1 MKKGLLTAGAIIG
14 AFCAII
20 LLANAKDG
28 IKTIRPIVDLY
39 AENTDITELSTSQ
52 AVEAEIYMTL
62 DYFAT
67 ETTTRTRDG
76 NVVSRDNDYYFIIPA
91 FSGDDAYFIGIRVD
105 GSDYSTFSSISDETY
120 DYLMGY
126 ADDFGMTTTT
136 TEGGLAKLDD
146 EMYQYMVEWFEEAQ
160 WFENDADIDKYVLP
174 LYIDPFRVNLVRTMF
189 IIGVLGTILGV
200 VCLILLIMA
209 NKKEKTQA
217 KEQTVVVIAGMSYP
231 KATFSRV
238 NQFLAQRETVF
249 AMQELRNI
257 TGIGPEEAKEVL
269 DHWSNYYL

>member
-1 MKKGLLTAGAIIG
+1 MKKGLYLTGAIIG
-14 AFCAII
+14 IFCVII
-20 LLANAKDG
+20 LIANGKDG
-28 IKTIRPIVDLY
+28 LKTIRPVVNLY
-39 AENTDITELSTSQ
+39 AEDTDITDLSTMQ

-76 NVVSRDNDYYFIIPA
+76 SVVSRDNDYYFIIPA
-91 FSGDDAYFIGIRVD
+91 FSGDDVYFIGIRVD
-105 GSDYSTFSSISDETY
+105 GSDYSTYSTISDETY

-126 ADDFGMTTTT
+126 AEDFGMTTTVA
-136 TEGGLAKLDD
+136 EGGLAKLDD
-146 EMYQYMVEWFEEAQ
+146 EMYQYMVEWFQEAQ

-174 LYIDPFRVNLVRTMF
+174 LYIDPFKVNTVRIMF
-189 IIGVLGTILGV
+189 IIGVVGTLLGA
-200 VCLILLIMA
+200 VCAVLLLVE
-209 NKKEKTQA
+209 NKKQKTKAQ
-217 KEQTVVVIAGMSYP
+217 EQTVVVIAGMSYP

-238 NQFLAQRETVF
+238 NQFLAQKETLF
-249 AMQELRNI
+249 AMQELRQI